1 MAIEHTRTVQRV
13 EAYPDGRVMIVYN
26 DTFDDP
32 NDDLLPTTTNKVI
45 HLDAHSDTSAHLQF
59 VQDVCAG
66 AWANIE
72 QLTEEVS
79 SEV

>member
-13 EAYPDGRVMIVYN
+13 EAYPNGSVMIVYI
-26 DTFDDP
+26 DIFDDP
-32 NDDLLPTTTNKVI
+32 DDDLLPSETQKVV
-45 HLDAHSDTSAHLQF
+45 HLQAHADTSAHLQF

-72 QLTEEVS
+72 EPAE
-79 SEV
+79 